1 MSTSIYR
8 YNIVYKTINLVNNKI
23 YIGVHST
30 NDLDDG
36 YLGSG
41 TALKYSIKKHGIE
54 NFSREILYFF
64 DTSEEAYAKEKQLV
78 TESFVSR
85 QDNYNM
91 KPGGYGGFGIPS
103 EEHRK
108 NLSKAHSGKNNPM
121 YGQGD
126 KLLGDKNGMFGADRP
141 DEWRKQHSSFMKGN
155 KNAVGANWSE
165 EARKKKSEQMKKVVK
180 KRAAC
185 IKCHKEITIQNLGRH
200 YATHNNL
207 TI

>member
-1 MSTSIYR
+1 MSTTT
-8 YNIVYKTINLVNNKI
+8 YNIVYKTTNLVNNKI

-36 YLGSG
+36 YFGSG
-41 TALKYSIKKHGIE
+41 TALKYSIEKHGID

-64 DTSEEAYAKEKQLV
+64 ATADEAYAKEKQLV

-91 KPGGYGGFGIPS
+91 KPGGYGGFNSPTKEQRRAIS
-103 EEHRK
+103 IRV
-108 NLSKAHSGKNNPM
+108 SGENNPM
-121 YGQGD
+121 YGQGE
-126 KLLGDKNGMFGADRP
+126 KLLGEKNGMFGADRP
-141 DEWRKQHSSFMKGN
+141 DEWCKQHSSFMKGN

-207 TI
+207 TIE

>member
-1 MSTSIYR
+1 MSTTT
-8 YNIVYKTINLVNNKI
+8 YNIVYKTTNLVNNKI

-30 NDLDDG
+30 NDLNDG

-41 TALKYSIKKHGIE
+41 TALKSSIQKHGIE
-54 NFSREILYFF
+54 TFSREILYFF
-64 DTSEEAYAKEKQLV
+64 DTPEEAYYK
-78 TESFVSR
+78 
-85 QDNYNM
+85 
-91 KPGGYGGFGIPS
+91 GYGGFNSPTKEQRRAIS
-103 EEHRK
+103 IRV
-108 NLSKAHSGKNNPM
+108 SGENNPM
-121 YGQGD
+121 YGQGE
-126 KLLGDKNGMFGADRP
+126 KLLGEKNGMFGADRP
-141 DEWRKQHSSFMKGN
+141 DEWCKQHSSFMKGN

-207 TI
+207 TIE